1 MILRSSRVC
10 AGLYGADDIEQ
21 ARSDMI
27 VGCVEDVFQAIRQLR
42 FTKEEDKVDVPKY
55 YAAPSKPLKM
65 DLVALF

>member
-27 VGCVEDVFQAIRQLR
+27 VGCVEDVFMAMRQLR
-42 FTKEEDKVDVPKY
+42 FTKDEDKVRIV
-55 YAAPSKPLKM
+55 LTH
-65 DLVALF
+65 VC

>member
-1 MILRSSRVC
+1 
-10 AGLYGADDIEQ
+10 
-21 ARSDMI
+21 MI